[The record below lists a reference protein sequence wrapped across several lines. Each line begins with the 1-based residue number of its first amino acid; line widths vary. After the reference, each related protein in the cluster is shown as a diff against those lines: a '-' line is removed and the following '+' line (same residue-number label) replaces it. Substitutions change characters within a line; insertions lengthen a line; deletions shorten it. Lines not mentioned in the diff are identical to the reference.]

1 MIVTPLS
8 ILISPMREET
18 EHICTTDTVFNENR
32 NIAMFIVLFLEFVFM
47 LLTAVFYFSAMCS
60 LKRNYMIM
68 SKSTVSNTILEN
80 RQTKFS
86 KSMISVS
93 ILLLVMLILSGP
105 FLMRNLLEMIQP
117 VSRQVLL
124 ITFVLTNVNSLLN
137 PLIYFINIEEFKVVL
152 KRLCFKSSATGNATD
167 DNV

>member
-105 FLMRNLLEMIQP
+105 FLMRNLEMIQP

-124 ITFVLTNVNSLLN
+124 ITFVLTNVSSLLN

>member
-1 MIVTPLS
+1 M
-8 ILISPMREET
+8 
-18 EHICTTDTVFNENR
+18 
-32 NIAMFIVLFLEFVFM
+32 
-47 LLTAVFYFSAMCS
+47 
-60 LKRNYMIM
+60 
-68 SKSTVSNTILEN
+68 
-80 RQTKFS
+80 KFS
-86 KSMISVS
+86 KSMRSVS

-124 ITFVLTNVNSLLN
+124 ITFVLTNVSSLLN

>member
-8 ILISPMREET
+8 ILISPMREKT

-60 LKRNYMIM
+60 LKRNYMNM

-117 VSRQVLL
+117 VSKKC
-124 ITFVLTNVNSLLN
+124 
-137 PLIYFINIEEFKVVL
+137 Y
-152 KRLCFKSSATGNATD
+152 
-167 DNV
+167 